1 MVVADVDSAV
11 TSDARGA
18 GFDSS
23 HRKLSIEQL
32 PIYISRTEK
41 NKEKEARN
49 GPFLGKK
56 ESSFGVKRI
65 SNPRTIQDDVPG

>member
-1 MVVADVDSAV
+1 MWQTLTALSLPMPEEPGSIPVIGHFPLNNCLF
-11 TSDARGA
+11 TSV
-18 GFDSS
+18 
-23 HRKLSIEQL
+23 EQ
-32 PIYISRTEK
+32 TK
-41 NKEKEARN
+41 KEKEARN